1 MAELAT
7 LEFRVDT
14 QGLLAAQRRLDE
26 LRRSAGQAGDSSD
39 RLGRDLG
46 DLGQVSG
53 SLTKS
58 ISSLVLGVAALGG
71 GLYAGISGARQLS
84 AATAELSTLLDDANT
99 GLDEMT
105 SSARSLAIE
114 FGTSSTQQVQGF
126 YQAVSAGA
134 TSASQAI
141 DVLTSANRLAVGGV
155 TDVTTGV
162 DILTTATNVY
172 KDSGLS
178 AADASDALFVAMR
191 AGKTT
196 ITELSSYLGK
206 VLPIASNLGV
216 TFDET
221 AAAVAALTKGG
232 IATAESV
239 TGLRAA
245 LTAVLGP
252 SQQAQ
257 QIAEKLGIDFSTA
270 GLKAKGFAGF
280 MADVVKRTGG
290 SSEAMQTLFSSVE
303 AVTAALALSG
313 SAGESMGEILDDM
326 TKKAGATD
334 AAVDKVTQALNKR
347 LDKVLNKLSETAT
360 SVGEK
365 ILDVLVPAGE
375 KLIDNIQIISGAA
388 TVLAGV
394 MVSRLASS
402 ISTVAIAFAAQAVGS
417 SSALAGLRLMAVV
430 APLTA
435 ARLAAVAVST
445 RALSAALAVF
455 GGPVGLAITALAGGI
470 YYLSTRQTDA
480 EKAAEEHTKAIDLLN
495 VAIAKGT
502 GLSEES
508 AEKTNKDAIAS
519 VEAAQA
525 KLEQLKAQRFLN
537 AEAEKL
543 ANKMSEGGALNWTI
557 DITSDVDKE
566 IAQVEDDLDVL
577 RRKMREF
584 NKVSTD
590 EPLVVVTDPA
600 TDDLDELTDKI
611 KDVID
616 ALKFERDQLGR
627 TDREQAVYTALKRAG
642 IDASNDNASAVRN
655 AATSLFDLKLSL
667 EAAEKAQKD
676 YNDAVN
682 TEQKGWESIDELVA
696 SLTRQRKEVNMLAK
710 DIEKLNAVRE
720 VERMAKDAG
729 IPSGSLDDTI
739 QKVEDEIDARY
750 RLQQLKDM
758 KNTDFGIGQVGGMN
772 EYGTI
777 GDTGP
782 FNDLARYDQQ
792 LTALQQAENN
802 KLDVVRSAMDERV
815 ITEQE
820 GQDRITQIQAAAT
833 KQRDAL
839 MAASNSA
846 ILIGSSQMFGDL
858 ATIAQG
864 FAGEQSGIYKAM
876 FVVSKAFAI
885 ADGILKVQQ
894 GIANAM
900 SLPWPMNL
908 AAAASTAAAGASII
922 ANIQSVQA
930 TGFKNG
936 GMITGSGT
944 GRSDSIPIAASN
956 GEFIVNAQATKKNR
970 GALEAMNSGKSSAMG
985 GINITIQDYAGAQYD
1000 VQQISETDVVII
1012 AKRVSKETVREDA
1025 PQVIAADLQN
1035 PNSRTSKA
1043 LNNNTNATRK
1053 RA

>member
-84 AATAELSTLLDDANT
+84 TATAELSTLLDDANT

-134 TSASQAI
+134 TSAAQAI

-196 ITELSSYLGK
+196 ITELSSSLGK

-232 IATAESV
+232 ITTAESV

-290 SSEAMQTLFSSVE
+290 SSEAMQTLFSSME

-326 TKKAGATD
+326 TKKAGATN

-470 YYLSTRQTDA
+470 YYLSTRQTEA
-480 EKAAEEHTKAIDLLN
+480 EKAAEAHTKAIDLLN

-543 ANKMSEGGALNWTI
+543 ANKMSSDNGGGLNFTI
-557 DITSDVDKE
+557 DITSDVDKQ
-566 IAQVEDDLDVL
+566 IAQVEDNLDGL
-577 RRKMREF
+577 RDKIREL
-584 NKVSTD
+584 NKVSTKD
-590 EPLVVVTDPA
+590 PLVVVTKSE
-600 TDDLDELTDKI
+600 TDKVDELSDKI

-642 IDASNDNASAVRN
+642 IDAANDNASAVRN
-655 AATSLFDLKLSL
+655 AATSLFDLKLAL

-682 TEQKGWESIDELVA
+682 TEQKGWESIDQLVA
-696 SLTRQRKEVNMLAK
+696 SLTRQRNEVNMLAK
-710 DIEKLNAVRE
+710 DIEKLNTVRE
-720 VERMAKDAG
+720 AQKIADEAG
-729 IPSGSLDDTI
+729 IPLADKTV
-739 QKVEDEIDARY
+739 QKIEDEIDARY

-758 KNTDFGIGQVGGMN
+758 KNDDFGVGQVGGMN

-792 LTALQQAENN
+792 LTALQEAENN

-864 FAGEQSGIYKAM
+864 FAGQQSGIYKAM

-922 ANIQSVQA
+922 SNIQAVQA
-930 TGFKNG
+930 TGFKSG
-936 GMITGSGT
+936 GYTGNVGT
-944 GRSDSIPIAASN
+944 SDVA
-956 GEFIVNAQATKKNR
+956 GVVHGQEFVMNAQATKKNR
-970 GALEAMNSGKSSAMG
+970 GALEAMNSGKSSAMS